1 MDCRISVVLSAFVA
15 AATVFAA
22 ADIPLTIDTGYSG
35 RGFYRYCPSV
45 VGEGGVRHV
54 FYCRNQDAYRVVDH
68 IYHATVSPS
77 GEIANETIALSPD
90 DSSGAAWD
98 SYHVCDPSV
107 IAGRF
112 WHNGRF
118 YRYLMAYLGVRGRP
132 GDAASDGAKC
142 VNNKVGFAVSDSL
155 DGGWTRMGADCVVK
169 TATPAS
175 WGVGQ
180 PSVVSLDG
188 AGKVALFYSGDYG
201 TRMLVLDFG
210 SEGATTSS
218 LCEHIGDEGAFV
230 STTGIGDLTGVQ
242 TSGFHITNGDF
253 AWNRKTG
260 CLYLAADTPDRPD
273 LWYDDGGEGL
283 SITKAVTVYRAAI
296 GELTAAG
303 VAAARWERLCRI
315 NPDDLTSDIRTN
327 FRIHN
332 AGLLRGLRGELA
344 GKTAFVS
351 VAHLEPKALYTY
363 RFVPVKWGEGRDWF
377 EGGLG
382 QPKHAPWGGE
392 WSPDIETVKGAL
404 VLDGPD
410 TRLASFRVNAPHRI
424 VRGGCVARISADMT
438 FEADGGLPP
447 VDTAMKA
454 ALAVYDGSYWGL
466 GVDPDGGASNVWRRL
481 EGKAPALDTKV
492 LVDCEVFRQNGRDW
506 VSYAVD
512 GETLGTFGIHLEYRT
527 VSSTEFCGIG
537 TVSSL
542 VGTCDGDQSDGMKIS
557 IK

>member
-1 MDCRISVVLSAFVA
+1 MRIACVTMLVSLAAVSV
-15 AATVFAA
+15 A
-22 ADIPLTIDTGYSG
+22 ADIPLAIGTEYAG
-35 RGFYRYCPSV
+35 RGLYRYCPAAV
-45 VGEGGVRHV
+45 EVGGVRHV
-54 FYCRNQDAYRVVDH
+54 FYCRNKDAYSVVDY
-68 IYHATVSPS
+68 IYHAVPSPS
-77 GEIANETIALSPD
+77 GALAGETVVLAPA
-90 DSSGAAWD
+90 DSVGAAWD

-112 WHNGRF
+112 WYGGRY
-118 YRYLMAYLGVRGRP
+118 YRYMMAYLGVKGRP
-132 GDAASDGAKC
+132 GDASSDGAKC
-142 VNNKVGFAVSDSL
+142 VNNKVGLAVSDSL

-201 TRMLVLDFG
+201 TRMLALDFG
-210 SEGATTSS
+210 SADATASS
-218 LCEHIGDEGAFV
+218 LREHFGDEGTFV
-230 STTGIGDLTGVQ
+230 STAGVGDMKGVQ
-242 TSGFHITNGDF
+242 TSGFTITNGDF
-253 AWNRKTG
+253 AWNRETG
-260 CLYLAADTPDRPD
+260 CLYLVADTPDQAES
-273 LWYDDGGEGL
+273 WYDDGGCGL
-283 SITKAVTVYRAAI
+283 SITKAVTVYRAAL
-296 GELTAAG
+296 GELSAAG
-303 VAAARWERLCRI
+303 VASARWEKMCRI
-315 NPDDLTSDIRTN
+315 RPDDLTLDFRTD

-332 AGLLRGLRGELA
+332 AGLVRGSRGELA

-351 VAHLEPKALYTY
+351 VAHLEPNPLYTY

-382 QPKHAPWGGE
+382 LPKHAPWGGE
-392 WSPDIETVKGAL
+392 WSPDIETVNGEL

-424 VRGGCVARISADMT
+424 VRGGCVARVSADMT
-438 FEADGGLPP
+438 FEADGGLAP
-447 VDTAMKA
+447 VDAGMKA

-481 EGKAPALDTKV
+481 EGKTPALDVKV
-492 LVDCEVFRQNGRDW
+492 AVECAVFRETGRDW

-512 GETLGTFGIHLEYRT
+512 GESLGTFGIHLGDRA
-527 VSSTEFCGIG
+527 VSAASFCGIG
-537 TVSSL
+537 TISSL
-542 VGTCDGDQSDGMKIS
+542 AGVCDGDASDGMKVS